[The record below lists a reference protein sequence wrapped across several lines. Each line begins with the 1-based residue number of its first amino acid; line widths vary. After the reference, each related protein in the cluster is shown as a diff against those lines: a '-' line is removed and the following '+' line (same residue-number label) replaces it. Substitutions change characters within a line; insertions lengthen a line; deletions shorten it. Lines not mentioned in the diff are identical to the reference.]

1 MEKGL
6 NLKMRL
12 LILRRTGEE
21 AFREDGIGWVSFIIY
36 WIIKIEWDPLT
47 MGYFDN
53 L

>member
-21 AFREDGIGWVSFIIY
+21 AFRENGIGWVSFIIY
-36 WIIKIEWDPLT
+36 WIIKIEW
-47 MGYFDN
+47 GSIDN
-53 L
+53 GLF